1 MAQVDF
7 FDALRSEV
15 EREIMACIG
24 CNDCLL
30 ACPLPEAKQVTI
42 AQLNHAVLDEHIV
55 SADVIGFVQACTQC
69 QQCVPVCPA
78 DLHRADIVLF
88 NKLKVEEVA
97 ADHEMPLQVG
107 PSITG
112 SGWSLDALA
121 NHVASLPLFSGVEP
135 DVLRRML
142 QSTTLRRLEPHDVL
156 VREGEFH
163 ERLFVVLDGS
173 VEQTTSSTTSDRTR
187 ILLLGPGSFHGEL
200 AVMGNQEE
208 TYTITCVLPATVLEF
223 PKATVFRLMNEAP
236 AFKATMEDL
245 YQRRA
250 IWTHARTSPLL
261 AALPEE
267 AVEDLLSRAQFRV
280 LRPGAVVFRE
290 GDQPGDLH
298 LVRTGF
304 LRVARRFGSDERVLQ
319 YFREG
324 DVFGAVA
331 LLFNQLQSAT
341 VSANTRSEIVTIP
354 GAAVT
359 ALLERS
365 PDLRKTLIAESTKA
379 EEVILQ
385 MGSAPRPDPK
395 DRATSMMMSLEGLVD
410 RGVMQGHEV
419 LLIDTSICTD
429 CNNCVDACGRRHGYS
444 RIERTGLQLGN
455 MLFPS
460 ACRHCEDPV
469 CLLCS
474 VNGIVREPDG
484 EIRIVP
490 DNCIGC
496 GACAERCPYD
506 NIQMHELTEQKESG
520 FLSKLFRRA
529 GEPSAED
536 QLKQRLAV
544 KCDLCAGYD
553 YYACVHACPVGAAMR
568 VDPVEVFGRTDLLI
582 GLEMKKAKA

>member
-1 MAQVDF
+1 
-7 FDALRSEV
+7 
-15 EREIMACIG
+15 
-24 CNDCLL
+24 
-30 ACPLPEAKQVTI
+30 
-42 AQLNHAVLDEHIV
+42 
-55 SADVIGFVQACTQC
+55 
-69 QQCVPVCPA
+69 
-78 DLHRADIVLF
+78 
-88 NKLKVEEVA
+88 
-97 ADHEMPLQVG
+97 
-107 PSITG
+107 
-112 SGWSLDALA
+112 
-121 NHVASLPLFSGVEP
+121 
-135 DVLRRML
+135 
-142 QSTTLRRLEPHDVL
+142 
-156 VREGEFH
+156 
-163 ERLFVVLDGS
+163 

-223 PKATVFRLMNEAP
+223 PKATVFRLMNEAQ
-236 AFKATMEDL
+236 AFKKTMEDL

-267 AVEDLLSRAQFRV
+267 AVEDLLSKAQFRV

-520 FLSKLFRRA
+520 FLSKLFHRA
-529 GEPSAED
+529 EEPSAED